1 MSFITATCYVKI
13 LSVLK
18 IKVYYLYIE

>member
-1 MSFITATCYVKI
+1 MSFITATYYVKI